1 MVTKQSPPPA
11 RRQSPGS
18 QTSLRHRNQQRIVEA
33 LVQLGPSTQA
43 ELARRTGLSTA
54 TISNIVTKMAAE
66 GLVSVSPTTSFGRRA
81 VLVRLLS
88 SNGSVAAGIGFGRR
102 HLRVV
107 LVYPDYEIAA
117 EESIALPQGYLPS
130 DGFALAE
137 QALTRLLRKA
147 GTTKEALVGVG
158 VGLPGAFNR
167 MTTMPVVG
175 TVSAEWEGVDLI
187 TDLHDRLGVP
197 IVADNDANLGAV
209 AELIWGPYG
218 HVSNLIY
225 LKVGTGIGAGL
236 IINGSPFAGATG
248 LTGEIGHLEVISGG
262 RPCRCGNR
270 GCLEAEA
277 STSAMIERARPII
290 SSILSAE
297 ELMDHALK
305 GDAAVA
311 RVIEDAALLI
321 GRVIGDLSNILN
333 PTVIVI
339 GGPLAAVGDLI
350 LEPINRGFARHALP
364 LVQEST
370 TLALST
376 LDDRGEALGAAALI
390 FHQAA
395 DRGAR

>member
-1 MVTKQSPPPA
+1 M
-11 RRQSPGS
+11 
-18 QTSLRHRNQQRIVEA
+18 
-33 LVQLGPSTQA
+33 QLGPSTQA